1 MGIALIAAI
10 AMSYIFEG
18 GTRLASASPRQER
31 IEKKNYRML
40 GN

>member
-10 AMSYIFEG
+10 TMSYIFEG

-31 IEKKNYRML
+31 MTKER
-40 GN
+40 